1 MCLQFVA
8 ACCVDEEERK
18 HAVKALCVAI
28 CCGVLHSR
36 GTEGTRS
43 TLFAAVCS
51 SVLRKQGTEGTR
63 GTQLVVCCG
72 VLRCD
77 AVYYSVLR
85 KQGTEG
91 THSKNSKATHE
102 ANTHTTHTAT
112 RTHTHRKAP
121 PSTTSCTLE
130 TLETHSTTLQHTHTK
145 TPASI
150 TSCTL
155 RRHGVGVNF
164 VATVAPAPHE
174 TSEHRALL
182 SKCSALLRKYGAL
195 L

>member
-1 MCLQFVA
+1 MLQYVALTRHRGNTQYTHCLLQCGA
-8 ACCVDEEERK
+8 A
-18 HAVKALCVAI
+18 
-28 CCGVLHSR
+28 
-36 GTEGTRS
+36 
-43 TLFAAVCS
+43 CS
-51 SVLRKQGTEGTR
+51 SVLQCVAQTGHR
-63 GTQLVVCCG
+63 GDTQQELKG
-72 VLRCD
+72 NT
-77 AVYYSVLR
+77 
-85 KQGTEG
+85 Q
-91 THSKNSKATHE
+91 

-130 TLETHSTTLQHTHTK
+130 TLEHTAPHSTTLQHTHTK
-145 TPASI
+145 APASI

-164 VATVAPAPHE
+164 VATVAPVPHE

-182 SKCSALLRKYGAL
+182 SKYSALLRKYGAL